1 MGDLLA
7 WRAKIGIVTPSVNTV
22 TQPESDNLRPAGV
35 TNHIARMFTP
45 NEPMKS
51 DADFNELVR
60 RIDIALEDSV
70 KSIMTCEPDHIILGV
85 SAESI
90 WGGGLEPSRKIAK
103 RIKAIAG
110 EKMTITQASESL
122 PAALKA
128 FGVKKRI
135 GLISPYFEVAHK
147 HLDQFVGEI
156 GFELV
161 RAKHLAAKGP
171 VLIAHATAEDIR
183 NALRYVNGD
192 GSDVEAIIQF
202 GANFPVQAI
211 AAEAEG
217 WLGKPVISVN
227 TANYWYALRSM
238 GIKDQKQGFGR
249 LMAEH

>member
-1 MGDLLA
+1 MSDLLA
-7 WRAKIGIVTPSVNTV
+7 SRAKIGIVTPSVNTV
-22 TQPESDNLRPAGV
+22 TQPECDNLRPAGV

-45 NEPMKS
+45 NDPMSS
-51 DADFNELVR
+51 DADFAELVR

-70 KSIMTCEPDHIILGV
+70 KSIMTCEPDHIVLGV

-110 EKMTITQASESL
+110 ASMGVTQASESL

-128 FGVKKRI
+128 FGVKKRV
-135 GLISPYFEVAHK
+135 GLITPYFDVAHK
-147 HLDQFVGEI
+147 HLKQFVEEI

-161 RAKHLAAKGP
+161 RAKHLAYKGP
-171 VLIAHATAEDIR
+171 VLIAHATGKEIR
-183 NALRYVNGD
+183 DALRTVDGD
-192 GSDVEAIIQF
+192 DIEAIIQF

-227 TANYWYALRSM
+227 TANYWYALRSL
-238 GIKDQKQGFGR
+238 GIQDKCSGYGR

>member
-22 TQPESDNLRPAGV
+22 TQPECDNLCPPGV

-45 NEPMKS
+45 NDPVTS
-51 DADFNELVR
+51 DADFTELVR
-60 RIDIALEDSV
+60 RIDAALEDSV
-70 KSIMTCEPDHIILGV
+70 KSIMTCEPDHLVLGV

-110 EKMTITQASESL
+110 EKIGLTQASESL

-135 GLISPYFEVAHK
+135 GLISPYFDVAHK
-147 HLDQFVGEI
+147 HLTQFVEEI

-171 VLIAHATAEDIR
+171 VLIAHATANDIR
-183 NALRYVNGD
+183 DALRYVDGNGD
-192 GSDVEAIIQF
+192 DVEAIIQF

-227 TANYWYALRSM
+227 TANYWYALRSL
-238 GIKDQKQGFGR
+238 GINDQIHGYGR